1 MSTKI
6 ATTISRS
13 TASVRAAHH
22 VLDFWFAGDK
32 SENMVR
38 HWKGLKETDD
48 EIREKFLPT
57 WEALSSKE
65 SAMATEWSAG
75 SPRSVLALLI
85 VWDQF
90 SRALWRGDPR
100 SFQNDSK
107 AGKLSMATIQSGVHK
122 SDDSLDDYQCHF
134 FTMPLM
140 HSEDLA
146 VQHFNSN
153 TFPSDD
159 SKGHLTFA
167 KDLDDFP
174 SGTKFLVER
183 ALLKRSNI
191 WRALR
196 LRGVHTNVCSTTL
209 YSEFY
214 MYSGEGLDTYVCTYV
229 CTVLLNKILFIK
241 NNFITQVKTY
251 MNTFD
256 SSHS

>member
-1 MSTKI
+1 MFRLIYGLGNMSTEI
-6 ATTISRS
+6 ATPDQ
-13 TASVRAAHH
+13 

-100 SFQNDSK
+100 SFANDSK

-122 SDDSLDDYQCHF
+122 SDDSLDEYQQHF

-146 VQHFNSN
+146 VQQFNN
-153 TFPSDD
+153 DTFPSDD
-159 SKGHLTFA
+159 SKGHFA
-167 KDLDDFP
+167 VCERFGRFP
-174 SGTKFLVER
+174 
-183 ALLKRSNI
+183 KRNKVLG
-191 WRALR
+191 RE
-196 LRGVHTNVCSTTL
+196 STP
-209 YSEFY
+209 EEIEY
-214 MYSGEGLDTYVCTYV
+214 MASAEAQGRPY
-229 CTVLLNKILFIK
+229 
-241 NNFITQVKTY
+241 
-251 MNTFD
+251 
-256 SSHS
+256 

>member
-13 TASVRAAHH
+13 TTSVRAAHH

-146 VQHFNSN
+146 VQHFNNN

-159 SKGHLTFA
+159 SKGHLTVCERFGR
-167 KDLDDFP
+167 FP
-174 SGTKFLVER
+174 
-183 ALLKRSNI
+183 KRNKVLG
-191 WRALR
+191 RE
-196 LRGVHTNVCSTTL
+196 STP
-209 YSEFY
+209 EEIEY
-214 MYSGEGLDTYVCTYV
+214 MASAEAQGRPY
-229 CTVLLNKILFIK
+229 
-241 NNFITQVKTY
+241 
-251 MNTFD
+251 
-256 SSHS
+256 

>member
-22 VLDFWFAGDK
+22 VLDFWFTGDK

-57 WEALSSKE
+57 WEALSSKK
-65 SAMATEWSAG
+65 SAIAAEWSAG
-75 SPRSVLALLI
+75 GPRSVLALLI

-100 SFQNDSK
+100 SFANDSK

-122 SDDSLDDYQCHF
+122 SDDSLDEYQQHF

-146 VQHFNSN
+146 VQQFNN
-153 TFPSDD
+153 DTFPSDD
-159 SKGHLTFA
+159 SKGHFA
-167 KDLDDFP
+167 VCERFGRFP
-174 SGTKFLVER
+174 
-183 ALLKRSNI
+183 KRNKVLG
-191 WRALR
+191 RE
-196 LRGVHTNVCSTTL
+196 STP
-209 YSEFY
+209 EEIEY
-214 MYSGEGLDTYVCTYV
+214 MASAEAQGRPY
-229 CTVLLNKILFIK
+229 
-241 NNFITQVKTY
+241 
-251 MNTFD
+251 
-256 SSHS
+256 

>member
-75 SPRSVLALLI
+75 SPRSVLALLV

-100 SFQNDSK
+100 SFANDSK

-122 SDDSLDDYQCHF
+122 SDDSLDEYQQHF

-146 VQHFNSN
+146 VQQFNN
-153 TFPSDD
+153 DTFPSDD
-159 SKGHLTFA
+159 SKGHFA
-167 KDLDDFP
+167 VCERFGRFP
-174 SGTKFLVER
+174 
-183 ALLKRSNI
+183 KRNKVLG
-191 WRALR
+191 RE
-196 LRGVHTNVCSTTL
+196 STP
-209 YSEFY
+209 EEIEY
-214 MYSGEGLDTYVCTYV
+214 MASAEAQGRPY
-229 CTVLLNKILFIK
+229 
-241 NNFITQVKTY
+241 
-251 MNTFD
+251 
-256 SSHS
+256 

>member
-65 SAMATEWSAG
+65 SAIAAEWSAG
-75 SPRSVLALLI
+75 GPRSVLALLI

-100 SFQNDSK
+100 SFHNDSK
-107 AGKLSMATIQSGVHK
+107 SGKLSMATVQSGVHK
-122 SDDSLDDYQCHF
+122 SDESLDEYQQHF

-146 VQHFNSN
+146 VQQFNN
-153 TFPSDD
+153 DTFPSDD
-159 SKGHLTFA
+159 SKGHFA
-167 KDLDDFP
+167 VCERFGRFP
-174 SGTKFLVER
+174 KR
-183 ALLKRSNI
+183 NKALGRE
-191 WRALR
+191 
-196 LRGVHTNVCSTTL
+196 STP
-209 YSEFY
+209 EEIEY
-214 MYSGEGLDTYVCTYV
+214 MASAEAQGRPY
-229 CTVLLNKILFIK
+229 
-241 NNFITQVKTY
+241 
-251 MNTFD
+251 
-256 SSHS
+256 